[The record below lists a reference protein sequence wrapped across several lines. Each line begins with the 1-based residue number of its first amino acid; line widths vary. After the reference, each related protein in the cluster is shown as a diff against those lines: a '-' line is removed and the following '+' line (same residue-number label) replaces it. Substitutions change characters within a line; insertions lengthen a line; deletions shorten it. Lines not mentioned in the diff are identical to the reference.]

1 MTLSNADKL
10 RFIEVEDRITR
21 EFGDS
26 DTMDFLEYLKTQ
38 VAKNRLRQVRQDSL
52 EESIEFL
59 VNECGELQK
68 EVNEYRQQEETKLT
82 EALKVNFKKLSPT
95 AITPTKAHA
104 TDAGFDLFSD
114 EDVILKYG
122 ETVAIKT
129 NIAIELPEG
138 YVADVRPRSGLT
150 LNTGL
155 RVHYGTVDSGFR
167 DGIGIIC
174 ENGNHEPM
182 ISDVM
187 YFVASELTEDK
198 TYSDFVGEKE
208 IVIHIE
214 RGQKIAQLVIL
225 PIPEIELKEVNELSD
240 SDRGVNGFGSTG
252 I

>member
-10 RFIEVEDRITR
+10 RFAEVEDRITR

-26 DTMDFLEYLKTQ
+26 DTMDFLEYLKQ
-38 VAKNRLRQVRQDSL
+38 QDVENDLRQDSL

-68 EVNEYRQQEETKLT
+68 EVNEYRQQEETKLI
-82 EALKVNFKKLSPT
+82 LNFKKLSPT
-95 AITPTKAHA
+95 AITPTKAHT
-104 TDAGFDLFSD
+104 TDAGFDLYAD

-122 ETVAIKT
+122 ETTAILT

-155 RVHYGTVDSGFR
+155 RVHYGTVDSGYR
-167 DGIGIIC
+167 NGIGIIC
-174 ENGNHEPM
+174 ENGDHGALCNRTVR
-182 ISDVM
+182 I
-187 YFVASELTEDK
+187 K
-198 TYSDFVGEKE
+198 K
-208 IVIHIE
+208 
-214 RGQKIAQLVIL
+214 GQKIAQLVIL
-225 PIPEIELKEVNELSD
+225 PIPEITLQEVEELSD

-252 I
+252 V